1 MEKNFNAIMYSDGKL
16 WALPDWP
23 EKPEVL
29 PKTSS
34 SFDLDVN
41 TGEWI
46 QYHESCEASI
56 KSRVE
61 FKPDEGAKVRLIMSG
76 IELKEGEVY
85 PLPAGYR
92 IGLTVQIGDC
102 KRTCT
107 DGPSKECDCKRYA
120 LLLPIREEPERCNHN
135 WQMDIDGY
143 LRCTWCYAREVKI
156 TLKKKEDQPAK
167 PEPTRKLVFD
177 ELIEWLNN
185 ESGFGSMDIPSIDVL
200 SKAQSLRKKEE
211 DNYKAAFKAGYDF

>member
-1 MEKNFNAIMYSDGKL
+1 MNPSHGY
-16 WALPDWP
+16 
-23 EKPEVL
+23 
-29 PKTSS
+29 T
-34 SFDLDVN
+34 
-41 TGEWI
+41 
-46 QYHESCEASI
+46 
-56 KSRVE
+56 
-61 FKPDEGAKVRLIMSG
+61 EGADAP
-76 IELKEGEVY
+76 EN
-85 PLPAGYR
+85 
-92 IGLTVQIGDC
+92 
-102 KRTCT
+102 
-107 DGPSKECDCKRYA
+107 
-120 LLLPIREEPERCNHN
+120 LLPIREEPERCNHN

-211 DNYKAAFKAGYDF
+211 ENTPKWISVKDRLPEERIQSVLLFNGDAPNYNQHIFRGVWFSQTQTFTRDADDYPLMGTITHWMQLPPHPNI